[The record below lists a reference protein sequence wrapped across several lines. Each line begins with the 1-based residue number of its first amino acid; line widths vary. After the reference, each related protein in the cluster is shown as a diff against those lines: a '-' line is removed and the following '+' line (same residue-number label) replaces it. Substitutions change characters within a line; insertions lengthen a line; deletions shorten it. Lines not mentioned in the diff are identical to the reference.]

1 MVAII
6 ELREQKNS
14 NTSALKPSIVVFFIF
29 AIFIPLTTS
38 TSSSTV
44 RSNFNSIT
52 AISNINNSNNSSL
65 TNLDGN
71 ITILNFESPQSIEV
85 SFSVLLVLQQV

>member
-6 ELREQKNS
+6 ELSEQKKS

-29 AIFIPLTTS
+29 AIFIPLT